1 MLPASLFN
9 ALIQSV
15 AALLIFVIGY
25 FALLLSVVLCLLVIA
40 LFSKAARLLWSRIA
54 ESAPLAL
61 PLSPRAAGDAGLIPR
76 LVGSMSRHLAA
87 AHKSGP

>member
-1 MLPASLFN
+1 MVPASLFN

-25 FALLLSVVLCLLVIA
+25 FALLLSVVLCLLAIT
-40 LFSKAARLLWSRIA
+40 LISKAARVLWSRIA
-54 ESAPLAL
+54 DSTALAR
-61 PLSPRAAGDAGLIPR
+61 PFSPAAAGDSRLITR